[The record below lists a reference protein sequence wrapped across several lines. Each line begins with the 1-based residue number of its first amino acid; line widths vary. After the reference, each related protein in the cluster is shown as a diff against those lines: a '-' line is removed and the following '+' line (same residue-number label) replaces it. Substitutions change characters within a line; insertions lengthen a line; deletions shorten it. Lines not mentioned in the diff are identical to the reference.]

1 MRASAIFRRFLVGL
15 LVLSTAAIVR
25 AQTAP
30 VVGQL
35 GDLSRLEVHGLKAVS
50 LADLRQALLS
60 DGEFQIAS
68 TPTAPLDDFLR
79 VTRAQLQLGFL
90 RSGFPEAKV
99 EVAADSAR
107 QSLQVTVNEGPRLNA
122 GDIEITNAGA
132 IDVARLSDYL
142 LKGAEAGRFPLKL
155 VDRGAQVKSEGDP
168 DKPRTSLWKPGE
180 PAPLDQVAIDRLEK
194 DVRSA
199 LALQGFFASRFSVAT
214 QRHDNTARL
223 VNHIEDAGPRA
234 VLAEIEING
243 ATRNTRDEILSYLKL
258 SPGMTLD
265 SRKLQALQGALW
277 DSARFWQHALTMTR
291 LDNDPQRVKLKIDLV
306 EHDTAPTLGHELLP
320 EQTALLR
327 CAAWFQESINAGS
340 DLVFE
345 ATDHAVID
353 AKVIMNPSH
362 GAVARLRSAANPTLP
377 QTRPSED
384 FAARFARIDTAV
396 VISSR
401 QLGFYELGNHD
412 RVVCNAG
419 GTPFQLQLRLTYLP
433 TEGKKESYFT
443 IAAGAESQPDTDG
456 GIKLQ
461 TRIAPVSILDR
472 FRDDPQH
479 KMNVNIKDGVFTL
492 TTAGVTFRCDAATG
506 KFIEAIIEG
515 QGDTYR
521 ITIDPGAL
529 QREIDALGRALP
541 AAPSANNTPTR
552 ASEVLIAA
560 LSSFLRARSNS
571 GTPQTRLAGSR
582 ALRKLLGRASVILA
596 DNLASPDSD
605 FDIPDDPRKFLQG
618 GGNPMALLFLAVPWT
633 DRLSTRGSWPWTLTR
648 ETLLVLSGSAKYTH
662 LEARR
667 MMNSPDVGPVGFLAI
682 ARAYAAADDPVTARI
697 FAKRGLER
705 LDLNFFHKDCQALF
719 AGHAPQAQAFAAL
732 ATSLGEMS
740 DPEIDSLADL
750 LGQPIAR
757 VLKVVATAQRSAPH
771 DSPALLLQPL
781 QDAIWN
787 AGVKSLLESDLNA
800 LANKR

>member
-1 MRASAIFRRFLVGL
+1 
-15 LVLSTAAIVR
+15 VR
-25 AQTAP
+25 
-30 VVGQL
+30 
-35 GDLSRLEVHGLKAVS
+35 GLKAVS
-50 LADLRQALLS
+50 PADLRQALFS
-60 DGEFQIAS
+60 DGEFQLAS

-79 VTRAQLQLGFL
+79 VTRAQLELGFL
-90 RSGFPEAKV
+90 RSGFPAAKV

-107 QSLQVTVNEGPRLNA
+107 QLLLVTVDEGPRLTA
-122 GDIEITNAGA
+122 GEIEITNAGA
-132 IDVARLSDYL
+132 GDAARLRDYL

-168 DKPRTSLWKPGE
+168 DKPRKRLWIPGE
-180 PAPLDQVAIDRLEK
+180 PAPLDPVAMDRLEQ
-194 DVRSA
+194 DVRSG

-214 QRHDNTARL
+214 RRQDNTARL
-223 VNHIEDAGPRA
+223 IIHFEDAGPRA

-243 ATRNTRDEILSYLKL
+243 AVRNTRDEILNYLKL
-258 SPGMTLD
+258 SPGVKLD

-277 DSARFWQHALTMTR
+277 DSARFWRHSLTMTR
-291 LDNDPQRVKLKIDLV
+291 LEDDPQRVKLKIDLV
-306 EHDTAPTLGHELLP
+306 EHDTAPTLGHELLA

-340 DLVFE
+340 DVVFE
-345 ATDHAVID
+345 ATDHALLD
-353 AKVIMNPSH
+353 GKLIMNPSH
-362 GAVARLRSAANPTLP
+362 GVVARLKSAANPARP

-396 VISSR
+396 VIASN
-401 QLGFYELGNHD
+401 QFGFYELANRD

-419 GTPFQLQLRLTYLP
+419 GTPFHLELRLTYLP
-433 TEGKKESYFT
+433 TQGKKESYFM
-443 IAAGAESQPDTDG
+443 IAAGADSDSDTDG
-456 GIKLQ
+456 GIRLQ

-479 KMNVNIKDGVFTL
+479 KMDANIKDGVFTL

-515 QGDTYR
+515 QGNTYR

-560 LSSFLRARSNS
+560 LSSFVRERSNS

-596 DNLASPDSD
+596 DYLASRDSD
-605 FDIPDDPRKFLQG
+605 FDIPDDPKKFLHG

-682 ARAYAAADDPVTARI
+682 ARAYAAANDPVTARI

-719 AGHAPQAQAFAAL
+719 AGHAPQAKAFAAL

-740 DPEIDSLADL
+740 DQEIDSLADL
-750 LGQPIAR
+750 LGQPVAR
-757 VLKVVATAQRSAPH
+757 VLKVIATAQRSAPH

-787 AGVKSLLESDLNA
+787 AGVKSLLDSDLNA
-800 LANKR
+800 LANQR